1 MWQLVICLGVWVAVA
16 YKAMRVRAAPTPANK
31 TLLAMLVFPAVAAT
45 AAAPTIYRWI
55 GQTSDVANLAVLIV
69 TSAGLL
75 GLVPCL
81 NVLLHRR
88 HHPDVASQKARRRWA
103 WFGLLALVQAALWA
117 MTEPAPIT
125 PLFGLTQAA
134 DPIAVAYLVVHQ
146 GALAVTGLI
155 CFLEA
160 SRMAR
165 QVSGELRMGLW
176 VVALSGLGA
185 VLVVAW
191 NSVYYASVQWG
202 SPVRSTGWAL
212 LPVWA
217 VYLSVLGLALGVTV
231 PDWGPR
237 LLRRLEARRAL
248 HDLEPL
254 WATLVDAAPE
264 VQLPDAYSRWDVHR
278 RLHRRVVEIHDAELA
293 LRGRT
298 DCSDAVVQVA
308 AAVRLT
314 AEMGQEPTSSRGGLD
329 RELANLLA
337 IAGRLGP
344 SRGVRSWWRLSGHD
358 APGAAA

>member
-1 MWQLVICLGVWVAVA
+1 MWQLVVCLGVWVAVA

-45 AAAPTIYRWI
+45 AAAPMIYRWI
-55 GQTSDVANLAVLIV
+55 GQTSDVANLAILIV
-69 TSAGLL
+69 TTAGLL

-88 HHPDVASQKARRRWA
+88 HHPDVASQKARRRWT

-117 MTEPAPIT
+117 LTVPAPIT

-134 DPIAVAYLVVHQ
+134 DPVAVAYLMVHQ

-160 SRMAR
+160 GHMAR
-165 QVSGELRMGLW
+165 QVAGELRMGLW

-191 NSVYYASVQWG
+191 NSVYYASVQSG
-202 SPVRSTGWAL
+202 APVRSTGWAL

-217 VYLSVLGLALGVTV
+217 VYLSVLGLAVGVTV

-248 HDLEPL
+248 QDLEPL

-264 VQLPDAYSRWDVHR
+264 VQLRDAYSRWDVHR

-298 DCSDAVVQVA
+298 DCSDAA
-308 AAVRLT
+308 LRLADAVRRT
-314 AEMGQEPTSSRGGLD
+314 AVMGQEPRSSLGGLE
-329 RELANLLA
+329 RELTDLLA
-337 IAGRLGP
+337 IAGGLGP
-344 SRGVRSWWRLSGHD
+344 SRGVRSWRRLSGHD

>member
-1 MWQLVICLGVWVAVA
+1 
-16 YKAMRVRAAPTPANK
+16 
-31 TLLAMLVFPAVAAT
+31 
-45 AAAPTIYRWI
+45 
-55 GQTSDVANLAVLIV
+55 
-69 TSAGLL
+69 
-75 GLVPCL
+75 
-81 NVLLHRR
+81 
-88 HHPDVASQKARRRWA
+88 
-103 WFGLLALVQAALWA
+103 
-117 MTEPAPIT
+117 
-125 PLFGLTQAA
+125 
-134 DPIAVAYLVVHQ
+134 
-146 GALAVTGLI
+146 
-155 CFLEA
+155 
-160 SRMAR
+160 
-165 QVSGELRMGLW
+165 MGLW

-191 NSVYYASVQWG
+191 NSVYYASVQSG
-202 SPVRSTGWAL
+202 APVRSTGWAL

-298 DCSDAVVQVA
+298 DCSDALVQVA
-308 AAVRLT
+308 DAVRRTAAV
-314 AEMGQEPTSSRGGLD
+314 GQEPTSSRGGLE

-337 IAGRLGP
+337 IAARLKP
-344 SRGVRSWWRLSGHD
+344 SRGTNPWWRLSGRD
-358 APGAAA
+358 ARGAAA